1 MGCLGMSE
9 EEIKKQKAKEMM
21 QKMLE
26 EQNKK
31 LDEELARTDL
41 NILLNAD
48 NMEGIKLVKLKPAV
62 KKKFQFIKKKF
73 KPISARQQYNLKFI
87 SELSKFAS
95 AIDFKENRVGLSNYN
110 FIDVFDTSNDNFLFR
125 FKPFDDDKIMFVDP
139 LLDGTFLYRGRKGLQ
154 DFNPIFNCKIVS
166 IIDNKAYQI
175 HYEFEMNSFKIQLS
189 DERLLDSKHCTLG
202 LYEKDSTGKFQ
213 KTLEKEIPNSVTSLS
228 DFHQVRDN
236 LIIATGSNLI
246 YFIEINTLNVID
258 ILENKVDYQALGF
271 VAENLCLV
279 KNSWYKRQYALID
292 INKRKIIDYATESE
306 RQAEETKRERE
317 KRGLSFNLSNKDAI
331 FSMEELPD
339 HSQIVCFIDIEYN
352 EIDYYQVYYDE
363 ESGEIIQKGMPKR
376 KNPSTNKIEK
386 IEVKGILENG
396 NIYLRIGN
404 VPTSLYK

>member
-1 MGCLGMSE
+1 MSE
-9 EEIKKQKAKEMM
+9 EENKKKKINDIIEKA
-21 QKMLE
+21 LA

-31 LDEELARTDL
+31 MNEEMARTDL

-48 NMEGIKLVKLKPAV
+48 SMEDIKLVKLKPAV

-73 KPISARQQYNLKFI
+73 KPISARQKYNLKFNT
-87 SELSKFAS
+87 ELSKFAS

-110 FIDVFDTSNDNFLFR
+110 FIDVFDSSNDNFLFR
-125 FKPFDDDKIMFVDP
+125 FKPFNDDKIMFVDP

-154 DFNPIFNCKIVS
+154 DLNPIFNCKIVS
-166 IIDNKAYQI
+166 IIENKAYQI

-202 LYEKDSTGKFQ
+202 LYGKDSTGKFQ
-213 KTLEKEIPNSVTSLS
+213 KTLEKEIQNSGTSLS

-236 LIIATGSNLI
+236 LIIATGLNLI

-258 ILENKVDYQALGF
+258 VLGNEVDYQALGF
-271 VAENLCLV
+271 VAENLCIV
-279 KNSWYKRQYALID
+279 KNSNKKRQYALID

-306 RQAEETKRERE
+306 RQGEETKRERE
-317 KRGLSFNLSNKDAI
+317 KRGLSYDISTKDAI

-339 HSQIVCFIDIEYN
+339 HSQIVCFKDIVYN
-352 EIDYYQVYYDE
+352 EVDYYQVYYDE
-363 ESGEIIQKGMPKR
+363 ESGEIIEKGMPKR
-376 KNPSTNKIEK
+376 KDPKTNKVEK
-386 IEVKGILENG
+386 IELMGILENG

-404 VPTSLYK
+404 DPTSLYK